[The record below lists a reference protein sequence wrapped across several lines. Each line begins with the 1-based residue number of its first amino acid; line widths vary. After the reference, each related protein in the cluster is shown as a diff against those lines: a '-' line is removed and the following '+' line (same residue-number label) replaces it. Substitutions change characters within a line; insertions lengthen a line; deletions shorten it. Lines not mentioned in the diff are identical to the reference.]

1 MAERTFPNVGLK
13 GGYAPHEIGWGPS
26 MNANLL
32 AMSVLT
38 QGTVIDKVATTPGS
52 PAAGDIY
59 LFNES
64 HATHPNAVAVWE
76 GSTGSETWTYL
87 TPNEG
92 WLLFNQAAGYYEKF
106 DGSVWG
112 ELATGGGGGTTL
124 PALTGEAGK
133 FLKVNATEDGVEWGT
148 PSGGGGTATR
158 PSVVQSATSA
168 GNSGSV
174 TLPAAPTPGNILVC
188 VSSHYNNVNSLP
200 VGWSVLLNRNG
211 SSTDGNFIA
220 VKVVDS
226 GDTATVSVYGDVSGC
241 NMTVFEVED
250 SFGVVV
256 LPWKDIQE
264 QTGLSTTTLKVGIP
278 RNDCLLVGQFAT
290 VSANAA
296 PTSVTGATAGSTVTG
311 TSTSASPR
319 QATPF
324 VNDTVTKGNQTVT
337 ATYSGTPRSYGYAVV
352 LLPS

>member
-1 MAERTFPNVGLK
+1 MAARDLPNLGLK
-13 GGYAPHEIGWGPS
+13 AGYDPGENSWGDD
-26 MNANLL
+26 MTLNLL
-32 AMSVLT
+32 KLSILT
-38 QGTVIDKVATTPGS
+38 QGVAINKVAAEPGT
-52 PAAGDIY
+52 PAAGDVYI
-59 LFNES
+59 LDET
-64 HATHPNAVAVWE
+64 HATHPNEVIVFD
-76 GSTGSETWTYL
+76 GPVGSEAWVYIV
-87 TPNEG
+87 PSEG
-92 WLLFNQAAGYYEKF
+92 WLIFNQTVNYYEKF
-106 DGSVWG
+106 DGTVWA
-112 ELATGGGGGTTL
+112 ELATGGGSGTAL
-124 PALTGEAGK
+124 PPLTGEAGK
-133 FLKVNATEDGVEWGT
+133 YLKVKTTEDGVEWGT

-158 PSVVQSATSA
+158 PSVVQSATSV

-188 VSSHYNNVNSLP
+188 VSSHYNNVASLP
-200 VGWSVLLNRNG
+200 VGWSVLLNRSG

-311 TSTSASPR
+311 TSASASPR

-337 ATYSGTPRSYGYAVV
+337 AAYSGTPRSYGYAVV